1 LSNRCLHKPILSA
14 ATTETVRRI
23 TAVEASPNSELSN
36 ELLDCVVVDLLVDV
50 NQPVAADV
58 WENIVVQLELPT
70 QELVLQEIDPSI
82 EM

>member
-1 LSNRCLHKPILSA
+1 
-14 ATTETVRRI
+14 VRRI

-58 WENIVVQLELPT
+58 WENEVVRLELPT
-70 QELVLQEIDPSI
+70 QELVLQEINPSI

>member
-1 LSNRCLHKPILSA
+1 
-14 ATTETVRRI
+14 VRRI

-58 WENIVVQLELPT
+58 WENIVVRLELPT

>member
-1 LSNRCLHKPILSA
+1 VC
-14 ATTETVRRI
+14 RI

-36 ELLDCVVVDLLVDV
+36 ELLDCIMVDLLVDV

>member
-1 LSNRCLHKPILSA
+1 M
-14 ATTETVRRI
+14 RRI

>member
-1 LSNRCLHKPILSA
+1 
-14 ATTETVRRI
+14 VRRI